1 MQNHILIIDDEASIA
16 DNLIY
21 ALSMEGFTSDWS
33 SLGVDGIEMLKHSP
47 SKYDL
52 VILDVGLPDTS
63 GFEVCKQIRAFSEVP
78 IIFLTARGE
87 EIDRVIGLEIGGDDY
102 VVKPFSPREL
112 VARVKLRLRKNKP
125 LEPIEASIFS
135 LDEDRHTIHFK
146 GVLLTLT
153 TYEFGILALLIRHQ
167 ERVFTREQLM
177 ERVWREHQDSID
189 RVIDTHIKTIR
200 AKLKSIDKQSSPIVT
215 HRGLGYSLSMR
226 G

>member
-1 MQNHILIIDDEASIA
+1 MKNHILIIDDEASIA

-33 SLGVDGIEMLKHSP
+33 SLGVDGIETLKHSP

-52 VILDVGLPDTS
+52 IILDVGLPDTS

-125 LEPIEASIFS
+125 LEPIDASIFS
-135 LDEDRHTIHFK
+135 LDEDRHTIHCF
-146 GVLLTLT
+146 
-153 TYEFGILALLIRHQ
+153 A
-167 ERVFTREQLM
+167 
-177 ERVWREHQDSID
+177 
-189 RVIDTHIKTIR
+189 
-200 AKLKSIDKQSSPIVT
+200 DKVRKKVGNIC
-215 HRGLGYSLSMR
+215 R
-226 G
+226 